1 MLFLV
6 LSLSNFLDDL
16 ERKVHRLVVHEDNVV
31 EIHVVVEPLLD
42 VGVEEPDLEH
52 SLRILNP
59 IRHVEVAETV
69 AKKDDV
75 VPRLQDLEVVGIV
88 NGVFVLVVDV
98 NDFAVEPGDVP
109 VVVVGQEVGD
119 DLQVGMMSSFG
130 LQDLDDQITNS
141 GGEYENGDSGVEKV
155 AQHLVGSFSEVDVGS
170 LDHVGKVALVNAGPL
185 QGEICLSV
193 PLNHVRNLFF
203 DAHVRVVLDGEV
215 VSLDGATLFGV
226 VF

>member
-1 MLFLV
+1 MEQNQSMLFLV

-16 ERKVHRLVVHEDNVV
+16 ERKVHRLVVHENNVV

-98 NDFAVEPGDVP
+98 NHFAVEPGDVP
-109 VVVVGQEVGD
+109 VVVVGQEVGTTFR
-119 DLQVGMMSSFG
+119 L
-130 LQDLDDQITNS
+130 
-141 GGEYENGDSGVEKV
+141 E
-155 AQHLVGSFSEVDVGS
+155 
-170 LDHVGKVALVNAGPL
+170 
-185 QGEICLSV
+185 
-193 PLNHVRNLFF
+193 
-203 DAHVRVVLDGEV
+203 
-215 VSLDGATLFGV
+215 
-226 VF
+226 